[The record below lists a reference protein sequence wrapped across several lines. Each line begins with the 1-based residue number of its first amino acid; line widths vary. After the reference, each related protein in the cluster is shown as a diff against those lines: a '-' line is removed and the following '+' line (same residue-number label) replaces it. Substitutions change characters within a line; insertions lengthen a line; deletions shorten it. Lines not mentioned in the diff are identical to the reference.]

1 MHRLRY
7 TIRKLARTPLFTT
20 VAIFTLAL
28 GIGANTAVF
37 SVVNGVLLKPLAFDE
52 PDELI
57 GVWHAAPGIGFDLLN
72 QSPALYFTYREESE
86 VFAESGMWSGATV
99 SVTGLEEP
107 EQVSAIQVTDSIFP
121 VLRVQPHVGRLFS
134 AEDDSPGNPLT
145 VVLSHEYW
153 QERFG
158 GDPNVLGN
166 VIEVNGRSREIIGVT
181 RADLQFLDRDP
192 SLYLPFQFDR
202 GEVYF
207 GNFSYQGIAR
217 LKPGMTVANAND
229 DMTRMIAL
237 SVEIFPLPPGFE
249 IAMFESAGFAANARP
264 LKTEVVGDV
273 GAVLWVLLGTVAMVL
288 LIACANVANLFLV
301 RAEGRTQE
309 IAVRSALGAGRGR
322 IARELLSESVFLGL
336 LGGIAGLGLA
346 AAGIRLL
353 VAMGPPNLPRLDE
366 ISIDTNVLLFTFA
379 VSLVAGLL
387 FGAVPALKL
396 RGASL
401 VTALKEGGR
410 GGSAGRERHRVRNA
424 LVVSQIALAL
434 VLLIGS
440 GLMIR
445 SFQKL
450 RDVEP
455 GFTNPDNLLTFRVA
469 VPEAEIA
476 DPIETFQLQKAML
489 DALGEIPG
497 VESVAMTTSVTMDGW
512 NSADPIF
519 VESQPTPE
527 GQVPMV
533 RNFKWIAPGYFAT
546 MGNPLLAG
554 RDFTWDEL
562 YDRAEVVIINEKLAS
577 DYWDNPSQAIG
588 ERVRQAPKQAWR
600 TIVGVVGNVYDRG
613 VDQELNAIAYWP
625 TLQDDFWFPG
635 TNVHRGMRYVLRSD
649 RVGTAALLDEARQ
662 AVWNTNPNLPVASVR
677 TMGEILSRSM
687 ARTSFTLTMLGI
699 AAAAAML
706 IGAVGIYGVTSYI
719 VAQRTR
725 EIGVRIA
732 LGAQYTDINRMIL
745 RFGVKLCGLGV
756 VVGLA
761 GAFAMT
767 RLMSAL
773 LFGVSAMDPVT
784 YGSVA
789 GAVTIVA
796 LIACYLPARRAAGLD
811 PVEALRD

>member
-1 MHRLRY
+1 MHPLRY
-7 TIRKLARTPLFTT
+7 TIRKLARTPLFTA
-20 VAIFTLAL
+20 VAVFTLAL
-28 GIGANTAVF
+28 GIGATTAVF

-57 GVWHAAPGIGFDLLN
+57 GVWHAAPGIGFDELN
-72 QSPALYFTYREESE
+72 QSPALYFTYRERSE
-86 VFAESGMWSGATV
+86 VFAESGMWSNSTV

-107 EQVSAIQVTDSIFP
+107 EQVSAIRVTDGVFP
-121 VLRVQPHVGRLFS
+121 LLRVQPHAGRLFS
-134 AEDDSPGNPLT
+134 AEDDSPGTPLT

-158 GDPNVLGN
+158 GDPSVVGNVL
-166 VIEVNGRSREIIGVT
+166 EVDGRSREIIGVV
-181 RADLQFLDRDP
+181 RADLEFLDYEP
-192 SLYLPFQFDR
+192 SLYLPFQLDR
-202 GEVYF
+202 GEVFF

-217 LKPGMTVANAND
+217 LKPGMTVEQAND
-229 DMTRMIAL
+229 DMTRMLPL
-237 SVEIFPLPPGFE
+237 SLELFPLPPGFE
-249 IAMFESAGFAANARP
+249 IEMVESAGFTANARP
-264 LKTEVVGDV
+264 LKADVVGDV
-273 GAVLWVLLGTVAMVL
+273 GVVLWVLLGTVAMVL

-309 IAVRSALGAGRGR
+309 IAIRTALGAGRGR
-322 IARELLSESVFLGL
+322 IARELLGESVFLGI
-336 LGGIAGLGLA
+336 LGGLAGLGLA
-346 AAGIRLL
+346 AAGLRLL
-353 VAMGPPNLPRLDE
+353 VSMGPRELPRLDE
-366 ISIDTNVLLFTFA
+366 ITIDTRVLLFTMA
-379 VSLVAGLL
+379 VSLIAGLL

-455 GFTNPDNLLTFRVA
+455 GFTDPGTLLTFRVA
-469 VPEAEIA
+469 VPEAEVG
-476 DPIETFQLQKAML
+476 DPIEAFQLQKAML

-497 VESVAMTTSVTMDGW
+497 VESVAMTTSATMDGW
-512 NSADPIF
+512 NSADPVF

-527 GQVPMV
+527 GQIPPI
-533 RNFKWIAPGYFAT
+533 RRFKWIAPGYFTT
-546 MGNPLLAG
+546 MGNPLVAG
-554 RDFTWDEL
+554 RDFTWAEL

-577 DYWDNPSQAIG
+577 DYWDNPAQAIG
-588 ERVRQAPKQAWR
+588 ERIRQAPGQEWR
-600 TIVGVVGNVYDRG
+600 TIVGVAGNVYDDG
-613 VDQELNAIAYWP
+613 VDQDLVAITYWP
-625 TLQDDFWFPG
+625 TLQDDFWVPG

-662 AVWNTNPNLPVASVR
+662 AIWNTNPNLPIASVR
-677 TMGEILSRSM
+677 TMGEVLDRSM

-725 EIGVRIA
+725 EIGLRIA
-732 LGAQYTDINRMIL
+732 LGAQYKDINRMIL

-756 VVGLA
+756 LVGLA
-761 GAFAMT
+761 GAFALT

-789 GAVTIVA
+789 GAVTVVA

>member
-7 TIRKLARTPLFTT
+7 TIRKLARTPLFTA
-20 VAIFTLAL
+20 VAVFTLAL

-37 SVVNGVLLKPLAFDE
+37 SVVNGVLLKPLSFDE

-57 GVWHAAPGIGFDLLN
+57 GVWHTAPGVGFDLLN

-86 VFAESGMWSGATV
+86 VFADSGMWNNSAV
-99 SVTGLEEP
+99 SVTGLDEP
-107 EQVSAIQVTDSIFP
+107 EQISAVQVTDSIFP
-121 VLRVQPHVGRLFS
+121 LLRVQPHVGRLFS
-134 AEDDSPGNPLT
+134 VEDDSPGTPLT
-145 VVLSHEYW
+145 AILSHEYW

-158 GDPNVLGN
+158 GDPGVIGN
-166 VIEVNGRSREIIGVT
+166 TLDVNGRTREIIGVM
-181 RADLQFLDRDP
+181 RADLEFLDLEP

-202 GEVYF
+202 GEVFF

-217 LKPGMTVANAND
+217 LKPGMTVEQAND

-237 SVEIFPLPPGFE
+237 SVELFPLPPGFE
-249 IAMFESAGFAANARP
+249 IEMFESAGFAANARP
-264 LKTEVVGDV
+264 LKTDVVGDV
-273 GAVLWVLLGTVAMVL
+273 GSVLWVLLGTVAMVL

-309 IAVRSALGAGRGR
+309 IAVRTALGAGRGR
-322 IARELLSESVFLGL
+322 IARELLGESALLGI

-346 AAGIRLL
+346 VAGIRLL
-353 VAMGPPNLPRLDE
+353 VSMGPRDLPRLDE
-366 ISIDTNVLLFTFA
+366 ITIDTGVLLFTFT
-379 VSLVAGLL
+379 VSLIAGLL

-396 RGASL
+396 RSASL

-455 GFTNPDNLLTFRVA
+455 GFTDPDSLLTFRVA
-469 VPEAEIA
+469 VPEAEIE
-476 DPIETFQLQKAML
+476 DPIETFQLQRAML
-489 DALGEIPG
+489 EALGEIPG
-497 VESVAMTTSVTMDGW
+497 VESVAMTTSATMDGW
-512 NSADPIF
+512 NSADPVF
-519 VESQPTPE
+519 VESFPTPE
-527 GQVPMV
+527 GQIAMI
-533 RNFKWIAPGYFAT
+533 RRFKWIAPGYFAT
-546 MGNPLLAG
+546 MGNPLAAG
-554 RDFTWDEL
+554 RDFTWAEV
-562 YDRAEVVIINEKLAS
+562 YDRAEVTIINEELAAE
-577 DYWDNPSQAIG
+577 YWDSPSQAIG
-588 ERVRQAPKQAWR
+588 ERIRQGPDQDWR
-600 TIVGVVGNVYDRG
+600 TIVGVVGSVYDDG
-613 VDQELNAIAYWP
+613 VDQDLTAIAYWP
-625 TLQDDFWFPG
+625 TLQDNFWFPG
-635 TNVHRGMRYVLRSD
+635 TSVHRGMRFVVRSD
-649 RVGTAALLDEARQ
+649 RVGTATLLDEARQ
-662 AVWNTNPNLPVASVR
+662 AIWNTNPNLPVASVR
-677 TMGEILSRSM
+677 TMGEILARSM

-732 LGAQYTDINRMIL
+732 LGAQYADISRMVL
-745 RFGVKLCGLGV
+745 RFGLMLCGAGV
-756 VVGLA
+756 VVGLT
-761 GAFAMT
+761 GAFALT

-773 LFGVSAMDPVT
+773 LFGVSAMDPAT

-789 GAVTIVA
+789 GAVTVVA

>member
-7 TIRKLARTPLFTT
+7 TIRKLARTPLFT
-20 VAIFTLAL
+20 AIAVFTLAL

-52 PDELI
+52 PEELI

-86 VFAESGMWSGATV
+86 VFVESGMWSNSTV

-107 EQVSAIQVTDSIFP
+107 EQVSAVQVTDGIFP
-121 VLRVQPHVGRLFS
+121 LLRVQPQVGRLFS
-134 AEDDSPGNPLT
+134 AEDDSPETPLT

-158 GDPNVLGN
+158 SDERVIGDTLD
-166 VIEVNGRSREIIGVT
+166 VNGRAREIIGVM
-181 RADLQFLDRDP
+181 RADLEFLDLEP

-202 GEVYF
+202 GEVFF

-217 LKPGMTVANAND
+217 LKPGLTVEHANA
-229 DMTRMIAL
+229 DMTRMITL
-237 SVEIFPLPPGFE
+237 SLDLFPLPPGFE
-249 IAMFESAGFAANARP
+249 IEMFDSAGFVANARP
-264 LKTEVVGDV
+264 LMTDVVGDV
-273 GAVLWVLLGTVAMVL
+273 GSVLWVLLGTVAMVL

-309 IAVRSALGAGRGR
+309 IAVRTALGAGRAR
-322 IARELLSESVFLGL
+322 IARELLGESVFLGV
-336 LGGIAGLGLA
+336 LGGVAGLGLA
-346 AAGIRLL
+346 AAGLRLL
-353 VAMGPPNLPRLDE
+353 VAMGPRNLPRLDE
-366 ISIDTNVLLFTFA
+366 ITIDANVLLFTFA

-387 FGAVPALKL
+387 FGAIPALKL

-410 GGSAGRERHRVRNA
+410 GGSVGRDRHRVRNA

-455 GFTNPDNLLTFRVA
+455 GFTDPDSILTFRVA
-469 VPEAEIA
+469 VPEAEVE
-476 DPIETFQLQKAML
+476 DPIETFQLQRAML

-497 VESVAMTTSVTMDGW
+497 VQSVAMTTSATMDGW
-512 NSADPIF
+512 NSSDPVF

-527 GQVPMV
+527 GQIPMI
-533 RNFKWIAPGYFAT
+533 RRFKWIAPGYFST
-546 MGNPLLAG
+546 MGNPLVAG
-554 RDFTWDEL
+554 RDFTWTDM
-562 YDRAEVVIINEKLAS
+562 YDRAEVAIINEELAAE
-577 DYWDNPSQAIG
+577 YWDNPAQAIG
-588 ERVRQAPKQAWR
+588 ERIRQAPEQAWR
-600 TIVGVVGNVYDRG
+600 TVVGVVGSVYDEG
-613 VDQELNAIAYWP
+613 VDQEMSAIVYWP
-625 TLQDDFWFPG
+625 TLQDGFWFPG
-635 TNVHRGMRYVLRSD
+635 TNVHRGMRFVLRSD

-662 AVWNTNPNLPVASVR
+662 AIWETNPNLPVASVR
-677 TMGEILSRSM
+677 TMGEILDRSM

-732 LGAQYTDINRMIL
+732 LGAQYTDINRMVL
-745 RFGVKLCGLGV
+745 RFGLTLCGLGV
-756 VVGLA
+756 GVGLA

-773 LFGVSAMDPVT
+773 LFGVSAVDPIT
-784 YGSVA
+784 YASVA
-789 GAVTIVA
+789 GTVTIVA
-796 LIACYLPARRAAGLD
+796 LAACYLPARRAAGLD

>member
-20 VAIFTLAL
+20 VAVFTLAL

-37 SVVNGVLLKPLAFDE
+37 SVVNGVLIQPLAFDA
-52 PDELI
+52 PDELV

-86 VFAESGMWSGATV
+86 VFAESGMWDNSTV

-107 EQVSAIQVTDSIFP
+107 EQVSAIRVTDGIFP
-121 VLRVQPHVGRLFS
+121 LLRVQPHAGRLFS
-134 AEDDSPGNPLT
+134 AEDDSPDTPLT
-145 VVLSHEYW
+145 VILSHEYW

-158 GDPNVLGN
+158 GDPSVLGD
-166 VIEVNGRSREIIGVT
+166 VLEVNGRAREIIGVMGT
-181 RADLQFLDRDP
+181 ELEFLDYEP
-192 SLYLPFQFDR
+192 SLFMPFQFDR
-202 GEVYF
+202 GEVFF

-217 LKPGMTVANAND
+217 LKPGMTVAQAKD

-237 SVEIFPLPPGFE
+237 SIELFPLPPGFE
-249 IAMFESAGFAANARP
+249 VEMFESAGFVANPRP
-264 LKTEVVGDV
+264 LMTDVVGDV
-273 GAVLWVLLGTVAMVL
+273 GSVLWVLLGTVAMVL

-309 IAVRSALGAGRGR
+309 IAVRTALGAGRGR

-346 AAGIRLL
+346 TAGIRLL
-353 VAMGPPNLPRLDE
+353 VSMGPRDLPRLDE
-366 ISIDTNVLLFTFA
+366 ITIDTNVLLFTFA
-379 VSLVAGLL
+379 ISLVAGLL
-387 FGAVPALKL
+387 FGAAPALKL
-396 RGASL
+396 RGSSL

-455 GFTNPDNLLTFRVA
+455 GFTDPDTLLTFRVA
-469 VPEAEIA
+469 VPSAEVE
-476 DPIETFQLQKAML
+476 DPIETFQLQKTML

-497 VESVAMTTSVTMDGW
+497 VESVSMTTSATMDGW
-512 NSADPIF
+512 NSADPMF

-527 GQVPMV
+527 GQIPMI
-533 RNFKWIAPGYFAT
+533 RRFKWIAPDYFGT
-546 MGNPLLAG
+546 MGNPVVAG
-554 RDFTWDEL
+554 RDFTWAEL
-562 YDRAEVVIINEKLAS
+562 YDRAAVAIISEKLATE
-577 DYWDNPSQAIG
+577 YWDTPSQAIG
-588 ERVRQAPKQAWR
+588 ERIRQAPQQPWR
-600 TIVGVVGNVYDRG
+600 TIVGVVGNVYDDG
-613 VDQELNAIAYWP
+613 VDQELSTIVYWP
-625 TLQDDFWFPG
+625 TLQDDFWEEG
-635 TNVHRGMRYVLRSD
+635 TGVHRGMRFVLRSD
-649 RVGTAALLDEARQ
+649 RVGTATLLDEARQ
-662 AVWNTNPNLPVASVR
+662 AVWTANPNLPVASVR
-677 TMGEILSRSM
+677 TMGEVLARSM

-732 LGAQYTDINRMIL
+732 LGAQYADINRMVL
-745 RFGVKLCGLGV
+745 RFGLKLCGLGV
-756 VVGLA
+756 AVGLA
-761 GAFAMT
+761 GAFGLT
-767 RLMSAL
+767 QLMSAL
-773 LFGVSAMDPVT
+773 LFGVSAMDPIT

-789 GAVTIVA
+789 GAVTVVA